1 MGCER
6 MWSGEYSWRSD
17 DNGIGIDPRYL
28 TRIFNLFEK
37 LNPSMPGTGIG
48 LPIVRRIIEVHGGK
62 IWAESEGPGKG
73 TTFLFTL
80 PGEPVRDPGTEAAK

>member
-1 MGCER
+1 MPVFSVR
-6 MWSGEYSWRSD
+6 

-28 TRIFNLFEK
+28 ERIFNLFEK
-37 LNPSMPGTGIG
+37 LNPPMPGTGIG

-73 TTFLFTL
+73 TTIRFTL
-80 PGEPVRDPGTEAAK
+80 PLAGAVSTDTNNTR